1 MKKESLLELLKS
13 DVVAFNEFRRNNPET
28 EISLSYAN
36 LSYANLSHANLR
48 GANLRGADLHDA
60 NLIRANLRDAD
71 LHDANLSDAD
81 LHDANLIRAN
91 LTRADLRDADLHD
104 ANLSDADLHDANL
117 IRANLTRADLIRA
130 DLDMS
135 CLPLWCG
142 SLRMKTDIRLRVQVA
157 FHFASLIANCEDTT
171 DEEKKIYND
180 MLDYVNKF
188 HREDVERL
196 QPIQ

>member
-28 EISLSYAN
+28 EINLSYAN

-60 NLIRANLRDAD
+60 NLIRAN
-71 LHDANLSDAD
+71 
-81 LHDANLIRAN
+81 
-91 LTRADLRDADLHD
+91 LRDADLHD

>member
-28 EISLSYAN
+28 EIN
-36 LSYANLSHANLR
+36 LSYANLSHANLSHANLRGANLRGANLSGADLRDANLSYANLRDANLSYANLR

-91 LTRADLRDADLHD
+91 LT
-104 ANLSDADLHDANL
+104 
-117 IRANLTRADLIRA
+117 RA

>member
-60 NLIRANLRDAD
+60 NLIRAN
-71 LHDANLSDAD
+71 
-81 LHDANLIRAN
+81 
-91 LTRADLRDADLHD
+91 LRDADLHD